1 MKKSMKLKIFGE
13 NIYILSQHIFILV
26 LRLKKQ
32 LIKIILSELIEWE
45 SCEDKENL
53 YYKGKMRK
61 HFPTTMTNEL
71 DKMSLIPRHIRELLK
86 DFIKVSRQ
94 VIKTSETINTSGIR

>member
-1 MKKSMKLKIFGE
+1 MR
-13 NIYILSQHIFILV
+13 IYN
-26 LRLKKQ
+26 LKKQ

-45 SCEDKENL
+45 SCENKENL

-94 VIKTSETINTSGIR
+94 VIKTSETL